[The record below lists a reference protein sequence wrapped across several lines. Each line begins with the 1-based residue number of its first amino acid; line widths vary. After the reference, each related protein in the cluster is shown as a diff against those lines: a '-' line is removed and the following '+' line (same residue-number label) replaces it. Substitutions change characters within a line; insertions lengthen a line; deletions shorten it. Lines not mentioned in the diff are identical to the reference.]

1 MSLKR
6 GNGKRDVDRK
16 WDGREDGIK
25 QRGGLQNQK
34 TALVSLREEGAEND
48 LLLGLWQEALMYAL
62 PVWHFLSLQE
72 HFGSCLPAPL
82 CLAGEAKSGIWK
94 RRNAEI
100 I

>member
-34 TALVSLREEGAEND
+34 TALVSLREEGERKTIYCW
-48 LLLGLWQEALMYAL
+48 G
-62 PVWHFLSLQE
+62 
-72 HFGSCLPAPL
+72 FG
-82 CLAGEAKSGIWK
+82 KK
-94 RRNAEI
+94 H
-100 I
+100 